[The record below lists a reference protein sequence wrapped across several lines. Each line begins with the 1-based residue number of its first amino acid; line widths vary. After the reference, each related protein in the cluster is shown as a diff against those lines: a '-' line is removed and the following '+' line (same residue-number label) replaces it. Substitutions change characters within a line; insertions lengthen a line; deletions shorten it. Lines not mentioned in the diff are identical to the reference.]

1 MSMNSFQLQL
11 LALLMLLHT
20 AVCADGTTEVIGAVG
35 ASVTFP
41 IQIPAGSAGFWNF
54 GSDPIATVL
63 PRDPPEVLFSEEKYK
78 KRFTF
83 AENGSALSISQL
95 SLEDAGIYSVK
106 IDGKISTFTLHVYGE
121 LAEPTVT
128 CEAQNCSAGSCR
140 FSLRCSVSGTG
151 LGSISYLWS
160 KGERPLDEGPTVLV
174 VNKSSGNGPESLTCT
189 ARNPVSSRN
198 VTVVAP
204 GDLCTENA
212 THPPGPDASSDTWAG
227 IGVGASLGIVF
238 LSVVLFV
245 LLCKSKGW
253 RKSHLS
259 KEKRMNPGGILG
271 QFSAIPSLPRCPR
284 VTAVDYTTMYA
295 EVGPSHQ
302 CIPNGIK
309 AKPKEAPESSTTIYS
324 LVKRPGQASDG
335 EEENTTASLLELV

>member
-1 MSMNSFQLQL
+1 MGPSGFRGLC
-11 LALLMLLHT
+11 LALLCSG
-20 AVCADGTTEVIGAVG
+20 AVCADGTREVIGAVG

-54 GSDPIATVL
+54 GNDPIATVL
-63 PRDPPEVLFSEEKYK
+63 PKDPPEVVFGEEKYK

-106 IDGKISTFTLHVYGE
+106 IGGKISTFTLHVYGE

-128 CEAQNCSAGSCR
+128 CEARNCSAGSCR
-140 FSLRCSVSGTG
+140 FSLRCSVPGTG

-160 KGERPLDEGPTVLV
+160 KGERPWDEGPTVLV

-189 ARNPVSSRN
+189 ARNPISSRN

-212 THPPGPDASSDTWAG
+212 THPPGPEPHPG
-227 IGVGASLGIVF
+227 SLGRVLAVAVAEAAVLSSIF
-238 LSVVLFV
+238 LLFH
-245 LLCKSKGW
+245 CRGQ
-253 RKSHLS
+253 RGAQLS
-259 KEKRMNPGGILG
+259 SSGG
-271 QFSAIPSLPRCPR
+271 
-284 VTAVDYTTMYA
+284 
-295 EVGPSHQ
+295 
-302 CIPNGIK
+302 
-309 AKPKEAPESSTTIYS
+309 
-324 LVKRPGQASDG
+324 
-335 EEENTTASLLELV
+335 